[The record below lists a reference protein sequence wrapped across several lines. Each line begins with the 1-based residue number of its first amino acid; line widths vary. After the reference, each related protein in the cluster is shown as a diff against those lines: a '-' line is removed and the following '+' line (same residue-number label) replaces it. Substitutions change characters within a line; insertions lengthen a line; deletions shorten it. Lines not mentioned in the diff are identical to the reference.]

1 MPLPTTVSQENIE
14 TKTQTNFYINH
25 HFVFSKIYSIHFP
38 FWRRYTFL
46 SHLTTKSKISVRWKK
61 TGRRYGRRLFN
72 YKIVLHIIVYVFIL
86 QAAECNHAATNSVIL
101 YKIKTH
107 TYVLIHLVI
116 FTSYKIYAIYKST
129 HHSASPKT

>member
-1 MPLPTTVSQENIE
+1 MSSRHICPICNLHPHQQWCV
-14 TKTQTNFYINH
+14 H
-25 HFVFSKIYSIHFP
+25 
-38 FWRRYTFL
+38 
-46 SHLTTKSKISVRWKK
+46 KISNSKTFAAIHLFISSHKEIKDFCSMDKK

-101 YKIKTH
+101 YKTKSH
-107 TYVLIHLVI
+107 TYVHIHLVI

-129 HHSASPKT
+129 HNSASPKT

>member
-1 MPLPTTVSQENIE
+1 MSSRHICPICNLHPHQQWCVHKISNS
-14 TKTQTNFYINH
+14 KTFAAIR
-25 HFVFSKIYSIHFP
+25 FSPHSI
-38 FWRRYTFL
+38 
-46 SHLTTKSKISVRWKK
+46 TKSQISISCIGK